1 MGHACNGRPGDDADR
16 YHGLRLE
23 HCAGRLS
30 GEQAAGHRGKRRRP
44 GLCLLTGH
52 QDRRYCQQLLSSQQ
66 CLHDEGLLFARLLEH
81 VSGEAEG
88 LAGEVEHVAGGLLL
102 GGFLPFNT
110 LALLLGKLI
119 LLALIRLQLLG
130 HRLFALGHVVS
141 LLLGEVIRLLLA
153 VLLSQLTQALI
164 AAAPQFGLA
173 DLQAVDFCQALLMG
187 EAQLVQLTGELHVQ
201 GTETGLPLLQQLF
214 VVSAGITGADRFR
227 GLVLRLLTNPEALL
241 AIRFLNPVYLGLNL
255 GAALLEL
262 RQGRTARRIA
272 QDGIDQADAAECL
285 LLRRLFDLVIQI
297 LEFFTQ
303 VAEATAH
310 SINRAWVVR
319 PAIEQRPPVADGIA
333 ELFGQPVDLIRCS
346 QHALGE

>member
-1 MGHACNGRPGDDADR
+1 M
-16 YHGLRLE
+16 
-23 HCAGRLS
+23 
-30 GEQAAGHRGKRRRP
+30 
-44 GLCLLTGH
+44 LTGH

-102 GGFLPFNT
+102 GRFLPFNA

-130 HRLFALGHVVS
+130 HRLFTLGHVVS

-153 VLLSQLTQALI
+153 VLLSQLPQALI

-173 DLQAVDFCQALLMG
+173 DLHAVDFCQALLMG

-262 RQGRTARRIA
+262 RQGSAARRVA
-272 QDGIDQADAAECL
+272 QNGVKQADAAECL

-303 VAEATAH
+303 VPEATAH
-310 SINRAWVVR
+310 AVDGAGVVG
-319 PAIEQRPPVADGIA
+319 PAVEQRPPVAHRVTH
-333 ELFGQPVDLIRCS
+333 LVGQPVDLLRGPQYRFGKRPLQFQAHIVELLI
-346 QHALGE
+346 HLL